1 MALIH
6 LCDQEL
12 RLKVRK
18 LCTADE
24 NLEEVT
30 VAIVVTDGFEEA
42 ELTNPRRLLRGWR
55 GNPGPCRPRVT
66 RSANPGLVA
75 VTNVVSCMSREGGNC

>member
-12 RLKVRK
+12 QLKVRK
-18 LCTADE
+18 LCTPDE

-42 ELTNPRRLLRGWR
+42 ELTEPKTAFYEAGAETQV
-55 GNPGPCRPRVT
+55 P
-66 RSANPGLVA
+66 VA
-75 VTNVVSCMSREGGNC
+75 QG

>member
-6 LCDQEL
+6 LSDQEL
-12 RLKVRK
+12 QLKVRK

-42 ELTNPRRLLRGWR
+42 ELTEPKTGFYEA
-55 GNPGPCRPRVT
+55 GAET
-66 RSANPGLVA
+66 Q
-75 VTNVVSCMSREGGNC
+75 VVSPKGDQVRESWPGRRN